1 MIDATS
7 HNLFTNNDNAQIMM
21 LRAVF
26 LAGAALVLT
35 LLLAYSALDAPAK
48 ISPQGC
54 RMSWMSPSYLLQT
67 GFDRSWTPLAGRYSL
82 WLYREVGWEG
92 REVSWMKLSNLGLAN
107 GVVASWCTCAIHSW
121 KRWLFAPSTFNRVL
135 RDAPVLHQPI

>member
-1 MIDATS
+1 MR
-7 HNLFTNNDNAQIMM
+7 LFPRDRRDKSQLTNTNNDNAQIMM

-54 RMSWMSPSYLLQT
+54 RMSYMSPSYVLLT
-67 GFDRSWTPLAGRYSL
+67 GFNESWTSPSLASRYRL
-82 WLYREVGWEG
+82 MLYREVGWDPQN
-92 REVSWMKLSNLGLAN
+92 EVC
-107 GVVASWCTCAIHSW
+107 VV
-121 KRWLFAPSTFNRVL
+121 
-135 RDAPVLHQPI
+135 